1 MNNNKPRRSPRE
13 KYNVSDEDGLESPG
27 HTNIAYISDNVVPE
41 PIHGRYLNKR
51 GHNSDKRDSM
61 FEDVSFAPPPRTP
74 GVSSSPKEKKTWS
87 TKNIRCRDVIL
98 IVLGC
103 VLLLGL
109 AIGTAVGVI
118 LSQQESFKTTPSPP
132 PPSTTTPSD
141 QITYVGTLRLTQPWP
156 GTIDSLNQNFSTE
169 IREIMKKSP
178 LNDSFISATVNNYST
193 ENQIL
198 KFSLEFSRNL
208 IDYVPPT
215 TNATETEDKYVS
227 LIESV
232 IEEGETTLPI
242 NVSSIIIIGK
252 PQPTTIAPT
261 TKSTS
266 TTTMAPTTKTTTMS
280 LATSTTT
287 LPQGNVTTDS
297 VELTTS
303 SLTSTG
309 TTQLIN
315 STDEPFNTTTDAV
328 STTSLPMTTT
338 TNDAEQ
344 TSNSTTA
351 APSTNTTVSTDT
363 TDMGQTSNSI
373 TAAPSINTTVSTTT
387 APTAATTTKPTRCVY
402 QDYDL
407 CHQFG
412 NKFTLLPNFFYD
424 QSIESAVTNFQLY
437 FNSTI
442 ESGCSR
448 DSLFFFCNFVF
459 PQCEEVEGTEVAIY
473 PCGSV
478 CEDVTTSCDSNMP
491 FPLDCQYPGYNS
503 TQCVSPKQ
511 VDMTTPSP
519 ETCHRVDYEF
529 CNEEDFNETAL
540 PTLFSYTMEGTIS
553 VFKKFALATVAR
565 ACSPLSKF
573 FYCGLFFPKCD
584 NGNITLPC
592 RSVCEAIDAACSDI
606 WVFPIDCEATFN
618 DTDCL
623 MPPEDLLPTTTIPT
637 TTTSISTTPSST
649 TTIITTTPGERCE
662 VSTTIDICQSFGIFN
677 NTFYPNQ
684 WNFNSERDA
693 IEKGYNPY
701 GLRSV
706 SSGCSNS
713 TLFYLCS
720 VLFPP
725 CDGQTIRKPCKDVC
739 LDVATEC
746 KDLLF
751 PQPCDDFA
759 DDSPNCLRPPAQKVC
774 ANDEFS
780 CHGSQQCIPNSS
792 VCDGSMD
799 CTDWSDERN
808 CVCNE
813 YQFKCDMGMCIK
825 NYQQCDK
832 VGDCPDS
839 SDELNCTCP
848 LGRFTCNDGKCIMP
862 EWVCDN
868 QRDCLQNED
877 EANCPSCV
885 DGQFRCLSG
894 ECILARNR
902 CDGTPQCGDQSDER
916 QCIIEVSESY
926 PFLLSFDDWLP
937 VCATNFTDELADLTC
952 RKFGNLAAVN
962 WTSVAYTYYM
972 YAHIDPVGDTT
983 SIIGNVTL
991 RSTCPGDRCVFVNCE
1006 PRGCG
1011 QRAKTIRNT
1020 IVNGE
1025 NAQPGVWPWQVSM
1038 QRIGKHYCGGS
1049 LISPNFVVTAAHCIE
1064 QYKLEFSFIDIVLGA
1079 TKLTSKES
1087 MQVKRKIK
1095 RLVLHNHIFHE
1106 RNDIALIQLSRPVEY
1121 TDYIRPICLPD
1132 ATETFTRSNQCFAVG
1147 WGMKAWN
1154 TTFSNRLQEAKM
1166 TLWDTQKCNSSLA
1179 WNGAV
1184 GDTFICAGYY
1194 SGFISTCNGDSG
1206 GSLVC
1211 QANDYNWYLVGIS
1224 SYVAKGCNVKERPV
1238 VFSDAQFFTPWIQN
1252 HTQCIFTCD
1261 NGHCIYDANQ
1271 LCNRENDCGDNSDEI
1286 KPCSVSVNCTFDD
1299 PFLCGY
1305 DVSWDRLTATDF
1317 VNHYPLYDH
1326 TVGSYPGFYMVGRA
1340 RGLLLTTPRFTA
1352 KANTCLRFF
1361 YHMRGDIAGGIQV
1374 WFNQYFPD
1382 GTDTWEPVFKKKD
1395 VTMPDKWQMGQFD
1408 LKDGE
1413 FEIIFLTNVA
1423 SRVAIDDVMILNQ
1436 SCASAD
1442 CSSDEMQC
1450 GTGID
1455 KQCIDK
1461 RSRCNLVTDC
1471 PQDEDEVNC
1480 GGSSYFCDFDDPV
1493 LCGLEQA
1500 TTDNELVEWRVV
1512 NSSKTPGAFKDHSYT
1527 DTGNMLVMETRS
1539 LLKDKEVFMT
1549 QSLYLGGET
1558 HCFQFYYYSD
1568 TTGTLE
1574 ISYRDG
1580 NSTVKNILWVVS
1592 NRITVGWAK
1601 TQFTL
1606 PALDTIHL
1614 TYNMIG
1620 GSFDGTYRP
1629 FLALDDLNITRG
1641 QCPKFECGDGLVACS
1656 EENYCLPET
1665 SYCNRKVDCV
1675 GGSDEVTCVCK
1686 STEYKCPGGPC
1697 IDRSLT
1703 CDRVYHCADH
1713 SDEGDICD
1721 PLRQV
1726 SCDFEHPF
1734 LCGYRFES
1742 TDYKWRRYF
1751 GKTTTFGT
1759 GPSADHT
1766 YKNISG
1772 HYVYA
1777 DGSEGRYSA
1786 LTHAESPKFNATGK
1800 SLSFYY
1806 HLFSI
1811 LASFNSNTGSLMLI
1825 VKDYN
1830 LGQNYTLLAEVPT
1843 QENKWKH
1850 ACVDLPPS
1858 DSISLVFV
1866 AQRGDDLLAD
1876 DKAIDDIVLQDGR
1889 CKSTGVT
1896 GETSPPLFTD
1906 TTPT

>member
-1 MNNNKPRRSPRE
+1 MLFP
-13 KYNVSDEDGLESPG
+13 
-27 HTNIAYISDNVVPE
+27 
-41 PIHGRYLNKR
+41 
-51 GHNSDKRDSM
+51 
-61 FEDVSFAPPPRTP
+61 
-74 GVSSSPKEKKTWS
+74 
-87 TKNIRCRDVIL
+87 
-98 IVLGC
+98 
-103 VLLLGL
+103 
-109 AIGTAVGVI
+109 
-118 LSQQESFKTTPSPP
+118 
-132 PPSTTTPSD
+132 
-141 QITYVGTLRLTQPWP
+141 
-156 GTIDSLNQNFSTE
+156 
-169 IREIMKKSP
+169 
-178 LNDSFISATVNNYST
+178 
-193 ENQIL
+193 
-198 KFSLEFSRNL
+198 
-208 IDYVPPT
+208 
-215 TNATETEDKYVS
+215 
-227 LIESV
+227 SV
-232 IEEGETTLPI
+232 IACLL
-242 NVSSIIIIGK
+242 VSIIVV
-252 PQPTTIAPT
+252 
-261 TKSTS
+261 
-266 TTTMAPTTKTTTMS
+266 
-280 LATSTTT
+280 
-287 LPQGNVTTDS
+287 LP
-297 VELTTS
+297 
-303 SLTSTG
+303 
-309 TTQLIN
+309 
-315 STDEPFNTTTDAV
+315 
-328 STTSLPMTTT
+328 
-338 TNDAEQ
+338 
-344 TSNSTTA
+344 
-351 APSTNTTVSTDT
+351 
-363 TDMGQTSNSI
+363 
-373 TAAPSINTTVSTTT
+373 
-387 APTAATTTKPTRCVY
+387 
-402 QDYDL
+402 
-407 CHQFG
+407 
-412 NKFTLLPNFFYD
+412 
-424 QSIESAVTNFQLY
+424 
-437 FNSTI
+437 
-442 ESGCSR
+442 
-448 DSLFFFCNFVF
+448 FVF
-459 PQCEEVEGTEVAIY
+459 T
-473 PCGSV
+473 
-478 CEDVTTSCDSNMP
+478 
-491 FPLDCQYPGYNS
+491 
-503 TQCVSPKQ
+503 
-511 VDMTTPSP
+511 
-519 ETCHRVDYEF
+519 
-529 CNEEDFNETAL
+529 
-540 PTLFSYTMEGTIS
+540 
-553 VFKKFALATVAR
+553 
-565 ACSPLSKF
+565 
-573 FYCGLFFPKCD
+573 
-584 NGNITLPC
+584 
-592 RSVCEAIDAACSDI
+592 
-606 WVFPIDCEATFN
+606 
-618 DTDCL
+618 
-623 MPPEDLLPTTTIPT
+623 
-637 TTTSISTTPSST
+637 
-649 TTIITTTPGERCE
+649 ERCE

-693 IEKGYNPY
+693 IEKGYKPF
-701 GLRSV
+701 GLRPV
-706 SSGCSNS
+706 STGCSNS

-725 CDGQTIRKPCKDVC
+725 CDGLTFRKPCTDVC
-739 LDVATEC
+739 SDVTKEC
-746 KDLLF
+746 KDILF
-751 PQPCDDFA
+751 DQPCESFA

-774 ANDEFS
+774 GIDEFS
-780 CHGSQQCIPNSS
+780 CHGSHQCIPNSS

-799 CTDWSDERN
+799 CADWSDERN

-832 VGDCPDS
+832 IGDCPDI
-839 SDELNCTCP
+839 SDEMNCTCP
-848 LGRFTCNDGKCIMP
+848 LGQFACNDGKCIVP

-868 QRDCLQNED
+868 QRDCSQNED

-894 ECILARNR
+894 ECILASHR
-902 CDGTPQCGDQSDER
+902 CDGTPQCADQSDER

-926 PFLLSFDDWLP
+926 PFLLKFDDWLP

-962 WTSVAYTYYM
+962 WSSTAYPYYL
-972 YAHIDPVGDTT
+972 YAHVDPNGDTT
-983 SIIGNVTL
+983 SIIGKVTL
-991 RSTCPGDRCVFVNCE
+991 RSTCPNDMCVYVNCE

-1011 QRAKTIRNT
+1011 QRAKTMTQT

-1025 NAQPGVWPWQVSM
+1025 DASPGVWPWQISM

-1079 TKLTSKES
+1079 TKLAAKES

-1106 RNDIALIQLSRPVEY
+1106 RNDIALIQLNRPVEY
-1121 TDYIRPICLPD
+1121 TDYVRPICLPD
-1132 ATETFTRSNQCFAVG
+1132 ATEKFTRSNQCYAVG

-1154 TTFSNRLQEAKM
+1154 TSFSNRLQQAKM
-1166 TLWDTQKCNSSLA
+1166 TLWDTKKCNSSLA

-1194 SGFISTCNGDSG
+1194 SGLISTCSGDSG

-1224 SYVAKGCNVKERPV
+1224 SYVAKGCNVPERPV
-1238 VFSDAQFFTPWIQN
+1238 VFSDAQFFTPWIHN
-1252 HTQCIFTCD
+1252 HTQCIFTCG
-1261 NGHCIYDANQ
+1261 NGHCIYDVNQ

-1286 KPCSVSVNCTFDD
+1286 KPCHVTVNCTFDD

-1305 DVSWDRLTATDF
+1305 DVNWDRLSATDF

-1326 TVGSYPGFYMVGRA
+1326 TIGSYPGFYMVGRA

-1352 KANTCLRFF
+1352 QANTCLRFF

-1374 WFNQYFPD
+1374 WFNQYFPN
-1382 GTDTWEPVFKKKD
+1382 GTDTWEPVYKKKD

-1413 FEIIFLTNVA
+1413 FEIVFLTNVA

-1436 SCASAD
+1436 SCASAG

-1471 PQDEDEVNC
+1471 ARDEDEVNC
-1480 GGSSYFCDFDDPV
+1480 VGSSYYCDFNNPV
-1493 LCGLEQA
+1493 LCGLQQV

-1512 NSSKTPGAFKDHSYT
+1512 NSSKTPGAFQDHSYT
-1527 DTGNMLVMETRS
+1527 ETGNMLVMETRS
-1539 LLKDKEVFMT
+1539 LLKDKEVSMT
-1549 QSLYLGGET
+1549 QSLYLGGEA

-1574 ISYRDG
+1574 VSYKEA

-1592 NRITVGWAK
+1592 NRITLGWAK
-1601 TQFTL
+1601 TQFSL

-1620 GSFDGTYRP
+1620 GNFDGTYRP

-1641 QCPKFECGDGLVACS
+1641 QCPAFECGAGLVACS

-1665 SYCNRKVDCV
+1665 SYCNRKVDCA
-1675 GGSDEVTCVCK
+1675 GGSDEVSCVCK

-1721 PLRQV
+1721 PFRKV

-1734 LCGYRFES
+1734 LCGYRFQS

-1759 GPSADHT
+1759 GPTADHT

-1786 LTHAESPKFNATGK
+1786 LTYAESPRFNATGK

-1811 LASFNSNTGSLMLI
+1811 LATFNSNTGSLMLI
-1825 VKDYN
+1825 VKDYD

-1843 QENKWKH
+1843 QEKKWKY

-1858 DSISLVFV
+1858 DDISLVFV

-1876 DKAIDDIVLQDGR
+1876 DKAIDDIVLQDGK
-1889 CKSTGVT
+1889 CKIRGVT
-1896 GETSPPLFTD
+1896 GETSPPLLID